1 MTTEHLLIMIASAE
15 GALILLL
22 GGYIAKAIFRMSDS
36 IREMTKTLGE
46 FVKKDECKADMGS
59 HCSEMKLLDKR
70 ITKQEQAFAELAAKA
85 ELWHRD

>member
-1 MTTEHLLIMIASAE
+1 MIASAE
-15 GALILLL
+15 GAMILLL

-59 HCSEMKLLDKR
+59 HCSKMESLDCR
-70 ITKQEQAFAELAAKA
+70 LTRQETAFAELAAKA
-85 ELWHRD
+85 ELWHKE